1 MVETSENAVRMAFMG
16 TSSSTHGATR
26 KVRRKPVVVDPRPPI
41 RIVADERT
49 LTPYGGGAVVGELCR
64 RLGLVARLDRAIE
77 GAGGGRAFKRRRR
90 GASAGQLLV
99 AMAESMLCGGDAFN
113 DMEDLRADE
122 AGAELRAVREVPAS
136 STAAQLARRLD
147 SEHLRAAEA
156 ALASAGERLD
166 RELGRDHSEPV
177 TLDFDSTL
185 VEVYGRKKPGAS
197 RAHTGQLAY
206 QPVLG
211 VWAERGRVLSCEL
224 LSGSE
229 STRADSTLELV
240 RRTLALLPAGH
251 GHAGARF
258 DAGFYRI
265 ELLRVLRAEGVS
277 FSISAPRSSAMWRAL
292 ESVAEDAWQPAVDFP
307 DAEVAETT
315 YSPEDWDEEP
325 LRLVIRRVAFAAE
338 GITSDPRARRRRTI
352 PAAQLS
358 LVASGEATTA
368 YGYSFILTDMPG
380 PPELVEHHHR
390 RRAQIEER
398 IKDHKLGVSLR
409 HLPAADRN
417 ANRTWL
423 LASALALNILAMLS
437 DLLFGPDPDDRLP
450 RRRQAKTLRRMLLCV
465 PARVVH
471 HARGVILRLPAGLR
485 YAEDFARAYTRA
497 RGLSPPAAA

>member
-1 MVETSENAVRMAFMG
+1 MG
-16 TSSSTHGATR
+16 TSGSTPSVTR
-26 KVRRKPVVVDPRPPI
+26 RVKRKLAPVAMRPPVT
-41 RIVADERT
+41 IVADERT
-49 LTPYGGGAVVGELCR
+49 LTPYGGSIVVGELCR
-64 RLGLVARLDRAIE
+64 RLGLVAALDRAIE
-77 GAGGGRAFKRRRR
+77 GASGARPFKRRRR

-99 AMAESMLCGGDAFN
+99 ALSESMLKGGDAFN

-122 AGAELRAVREVPAS
+122 AGAELRAVAEVPPA
-136 STAAQLARRLD
+136 STACQLARRL
-147 SEHLRAAEA
+147 SPEHLRVAEA
-156 ALASAGERLD
+156 AIAAAGDRLD
-166 RELGRDHSEPV
+166 SELARDPSEPV

-185 VEVYGRKKPGAS
+185 VEVYGRRKPGAS

-224 LSGSE
+224 LAGSD

-251 GHAGARF
+251 GHVGARF

-265 ELLRVLRAEGVS
+265 ELLRILREEGVS
-277 FSISAPRSSAMWRAL
+277 FSISVPRSAAMWRAL
-292 ESVAEDAWQPAVDFP
+292 EAIDEAAWEPAVDFP

-315 YSPEDWDEEP
+315 YSPEDWGHEP
-325 LRLVIRRVAFAAE
+325 LRLVVRRVAFAAE
-338 GITSDPRARRRRTI
+338 GIATDLRARRRRTI
-352 PAAQLS
+352 PKTQLS
-358 LVASGEATTA
+358 LIEAGEATTA

-437 DLLFGPDPDDRLP
+437 DLAFGPDPDDRLP
-450 RRRQAKTLRRMLLCV
+450 RRRQAKHLRRMLLCV
-465 PARVVH
+465 PARVIH

-485 YAEDFARAYTRA
+485 YAEDFARAYARA